1 MARLGATALTW
12 QALTAAD
19 ATLSSLAAGRG

>member
-1 MARLGATALTW
+1 LRVATTLTW